1 MSTNYNRLID
11 NLDILELYG
20 IRDNLN
26 TYLDLIN
33 DGSKKVIDALYELSE
48 KEIDLRRKRAISAC
62 VKVANFPF
70 YKTIDD
76 FDFNY
81 QPSINKKQIEDFTSL
96 RFMEESKNL
105 IFLGSSGTGKTHL
118 ATAIGIEAAINRHS
132 VYFISCQKLIEQLV
146 RAERENRLDRRLKQI
161 NRYSLLI
168 IDEIGYI
175 NFDQKSANL
184 FFQLVSLRYE
194 KRSLIITSNK
204 NLSKWHEIFND
215 PIIANAI
222 LDRLL
227 HHSEIV
233 NIVGP
238 SYRIKDILNALEE
251 GTT

>member
-1 MSTNYNRLID
+1 MITNYNKLIN
-11 NLDILELYG
+11 NLDTLELYG
-20 IRDNLN
+20 IKDNLN

-33 DGSKKVIDALYELSE
+33 TGSKKVIDALYELSE
-48 KEIDLRRKRAISAC
+48 KEIDLRKKRAISAC

-76 FDFNY
+76 FDFDF
-81 QPSINKKQIEDFTSL
+81 QPCINKKQIEDYTSL
-96 RFMEESKNL
+96 RFMEENKNL

-118 ATAIGIEAAINRHS
+118 ATAIGIEAAINRNS

-146 RAERENRLDRRLKQI
+146 KAEKENRLAGRLKSI
-161 NRYSLLI
+161 NRYKLLI

-175 NFDQKSANL
+175 NFDSYSANL
-184 FFQLVSLRYE
+184 FFQLVSMRYE

-204 NLSKWHEIFND
+204 NLSKWNEIFND
-215 PIIANAI
+215 PVIANAI

-238 SYRIKDILNALEE
+238 SYRTKDILSTLEE
-251 GTT
+251 ET